1 MRKAAK
7 ACAVSLAALVA
18 SLSVATTKLGAQ
30 PTSAPSPIP
39 TVQPYVLPS
48 SVPAAASP
56 LPIPS
61 TALPPL
67 PAVAPGYNASPGP
80 LPSPEIAGVAQLP
93 YVGIALDDAV
103 TMALLRNTSVAI
115 SQANRRIASY
125 QVVAA
130 EGAYDIR
137 FQLVPSYSHSVQP
150 PSSLFATGPNGGPF
164 TTDTLGVNGGFSGQT
179 LGGTRLSVSGTGSR
193 TTSNLGTDSFN
204 PAYPTAFSFNVT
216 QPLARGLHMDDARRQ
231 LDLARANADVD
242 TDSALVTAEQTIANV
257 ANTYWDLVAAWRNV
271 AIQEEGLRN
280 AVAQAQSNQRQA
292 KAGALAPVDVVESND
307 QVAQFQDNVYS
318 ALQNVQQL
326 QTQLKSLII
335 GNPADPIWTAN
346 LVPTTSVTQV
356 PAQPSVNDVLLAA
369 LGNRPEVAQLRDQQ
383 KSAKVNVA
391 YAKDQLKPQLDLGL
405 GYTSNGFAGN
415 PVNPLSSPVTG
426 LFIGEAN
433 AINQLIAAANKSLPP
448 NQQIPA
454 LPPLSFAGPSY
465 LNGGLGT
472 SLGNAF
478 SNDFPTYSLQLTIGL
493 PLRNRGARGNYDA
506 ALEQQRSLEVQE
518 IALIQRL
525 KAESANAVQM
535 LRSAQSRL
543 IAATSARQAAE
554 EVYASELRKY
564 RAGTSTTFL
573 VLQRVLNLA
582 NDRGRE
588 LQAQTDVN
596 KALVNEQLV
605 EGKLLASYHI
615 DVDQLGT
622 QTLMLTGSQTPG
634 AVSGG
639 VPPSSLPSP
648 SPSQT
653 LPPPVRP

>member
-7 ACAVSLAALVA
+7 ASAVGFAALVA
-18 SLSVATTKLGAQ
+18 SLSLSTMRLGAQ
-30 PTSAPSPIP
+30 PTPAPSSIP
-39 TVQPYVLPS
+39 TVQPYLLPS
-48 SVPAAASP
+48 SIPEAASP

-61 TALPPL
+61 TLLPPV
-67 PAVAPGYNASPGP
+67 PAVAPGYNASGGP
-80 LPSPEIAGVAQLP
+80 LPTPGIAGVAQEP

-103 TMALLRNTSVAI
+103 TMALLRNPNLAI
-115 SQANRRIASY
+115 SQANRRISSY

-164 TTDTLGVNGGFSGQT
+164 TTDTLGVNGGLSGQT
-179 LGGTRLSVSGTGSR
+179 VGGTRLSVSGSGSR
-193 TTSNLGTDSFN
+193 TTSNLGTNSFN
-204 PAYPTAFSFNVT
+204 PAYPSAFSFNVT

-231 LDLARANADVD
+231 LDLARATADVD
-242 TDSALVTAEQTIANV
+242 TDTTLVTAEQTIANV

-292 KAGALAPVDVVESND
+292 KAGAVAPVDVVESND
-307 QVAQFQDNVYS
+307 QVSQFQDNVYS

-326 QTQLKSLII
+326 QTQLKSLIL

-346 LVPTTSVTQV
+346 LVPTSSVTQA
-356 PAQPSVNDVLLAA
+356 PTQSGVNDVLIAA
-369 LGNRPEVAQLRDQQ
+369 LGNRPEIAQLRDQQ
-383 KSAKVNVA
+383 KAAKVNAA

-405 GYTSNGFAGN
+405 GYTTNGFAGN

-433 AINQLIAAANKSLPP
+433 AINQLIAVANKSLPP
-448 NQQIPA
+448 NQQLAP
-454 LPPLSFAGPSY
+454 LPPLSFAAPSY
-465 LNGGLGT
+465 VNGGLGT
-472 SLGNAF
+472 SLSNAF
-478 SNDFPTYSLQLTIGL
+478 SNDFPTYSVQLTIGL
-493 PLRNRGARGNYDA
+493 PLRNRTARGNYDA
-506 ALEQQRSLEVQE
+506 ALEQERSLEVQE

-573 VLQRVLNLA
+573 VLQRVINLA
-582 NDRGRE
+582 SDRGRE

-605 EGKLLASYHI
+605 EGKLLGAYHL
-615 DVDQLGT
+615 DVDQLGS
-622 QTLMLTGSQTPG
+622 QTLMLTGSHVPG

-639 VPPSSLPSP
+639 VPPSPLPLP

-653 LPPPVRP
+653 LPPPVSP

>member
-7 ACAVSLAALVA
+7 ASAVGFAALVA
-18 SLSVATTKLGAQ
+18 SLSLSTMRLGAQ
-30 PTSAPSPIP
+30 PTPAPSSIP
-39 TVQPYVLPS
+39 TVQPYLLPS
-48 SVPAAASP
+48 SIPEAASP

-61 TALPPL
+61 TLLPPV
-67 PAVAPGYNASPGP
+67 PAVAPGYNASGVP
-80 LPSPEIAGVAQLP
+80 LPTPGIAGVAQEP

-103 TMALLRNTSVAI
+103 TMALLRNPNLAI
-115 SQANRRIASY
+115 SQANRRISSY

-164 TTDTLGVNGGFSGQT
+164 TTDTLGVNGGLSGQT
-179 LGGTRLSVSGTGSR
+179 VGGTRLSVSGSGSR
-193 TTSNLGTDSFN
+193 TTSNLGTNSFN
-204 PAYPTAFSFNVT
+204 PAYPSAFSFNVT

-231 LDLARANADVD
+231 LDLARATADVD
-242 TDSALVTAEQTIANV
+242 TDTTLVTAEQTIANV

-292 KAGALAPVDVVESND
+292 KAGAVAPVDVVESND
-307 QVAQFQDNVYS
+307 QVSQFQDNVYS

-326 QTQLKSLII
+326 QTQLKSLIL

-346 LVPTTSVTQV
+346 LVPTSSVTQA
-356 PAQPSVNDVLLAA
+356 PTQSGVNDVLIAA
-369 LGNRPEVAQLRDQQ
+369 LGNRPEIAQLRDQQ
-383 KSAKVNVA
+383 KAAKVNAA

-405 GYTSNGFAGN
+405 GYTTNGFAGN

-433 AINQLIAAANKSLPP
+433 AINQLIAVANKSLPP
-448 NQQIPA
+448 NQQLAP
-454 LPPLSFAGPSY
+454 LPPLSFAAPSY
-465 LNGGLGT
+465 VNGGLGT
-472 SLGNAF
+472 SLSNAF
-478 SNDFPTYSLQLTIGL
+478 SNDFPTYSVQLTIGL
-493 PLRNRGARGNYDA
+493 PLRNRTARGNYDA
-506 ALEQQRSLEVQE
+506 ALEQERSLEVQE

-573 VLQRVLNLA
+573 VLQRVINLA
-582 NDRGRE
+582 SDRGRE

-605 EGKLLASYHI
+605 EGKLLGAYHL
-615 DVDQLGT
+615 DVDQLGS
-622 QTLMLTGSQTPG
+622 QTLMLTGSHVPG

-639 VPPSSLPSP
+639 VPPSPLPLP

-653 LPPPVRP
+653 LPPPVSP